1 MAFIADVK
9 DPLYEALAAL
19 TRATP
24 PETMRGIDSTE
35 ELTDEQFSELQDW
48 ASNHVIPHWS
58 TGLGL
63 IDAAEMLVKSAI
75 ENANIDGKADVS
87 DLLSSS

>member
-1 MAFIADVK
+1 MAFIKDVK
-9 DPLYEALAAL
+9 DPLYDALAAL
-19 TRATP
+19 TRAKP
-24 PETMRGIDSTE
+24 PEMVKGMHSTD

-63 IDAAEMLVKSAI
+63 IDAAEILVKSAI